1 MSRRDLLLGL
11 DLGTGGV
18 RALLVAADGVVAAS
32 HAEEYP
38 LSTPRPGWAE
48 QDPEEWWRASVAAIR
63 GALAK
68 VPEARVAAI
77 GLSGQMHGLVMCDA
91 KGTPLRPCIL
101 WCDARSAPQCV
112 EAERRIGLDRL
123 LALAGNRML
132 AGFTAPKILWCREHE
147 PELERAAA
155 IHLLPKDWIRFRLSG
170 TFATEV
176 SDASGTLLFDCANRR
191 FSEELCGL
199 LEIDPRTMPPCFES
213 PVVSSHLSR
222 EAAAA
227 TGLAE
232 GTPIVGGGGD
242 QAAQAIGTGL
252 VREGP
257 VSVTLGTSGVSFAVR
272 STWPGNPGGILH
284 AFCHAVPGT
293 WHLMAVM
300 LSAGGSLRWFRDTI
314 APDVKAAAIAKG
326 VDPYDLL
333 SDEAMGSAP
342 GAEGLLFLP
351 YLSGERTPVSDPHAR
366 GAFVGLSIAHTRSHL
381 ARAVFEGITFGA
393 KDGLDL
399 IRAAGTPID
408 SVRLSGGGSRS
419 PMWRRLCADVF
430 GVPATLVN
438 SSEGAAYG
446 AAILAGAGCG
456 MFDSVEAAADQLV
469 RETERIDP
477 TEAAAYP
484 PILARYRRLY
494 PALRAFFEPVVS

>member
-1 MSRRDLLLGL
+1 MKDLLLGI

-18 RALLVAADGVVAAS
+18 RALLVAPDGEVVAA
-32 HAEEYP
+32 HAAEHP

-48 QDPEEWWRASVAAIR
+48 QDPESWWTACVAAIR
-63 GALAK
+63 GALAQ
-68 VPEARVAAI
+68 VSSARVAAI

-91 KGTPLRPCIL
+91 RGTPLRPCIL
-101 WCDARSAPQCV
+101 WCDSRSAPQCV

-123 LALAGNRML
+123 LELAGNRML

-147 PELERAAA
+147 HELERAAA
-155 IHLLPKDWIRFRLSG
+155 IHLLPKDWLRHRLSG

-199 LEIDPRTMPPCFES
+199 LEIDLRTMPECFES
-213 PVVSSHLSR
+213 PVISAHLSR
-222 EAAAA
+222 DAAAA
-227 TGLAE
+227 TGLVA

-242 QAAQAIGTGL
+242 QAAQAVGTGL

-257 VSVTLGTSGVSFAVR
+257 VSLTLGTSGCSFAVR
-272 STWPGNPGGILH
+272 GSWPGNPGGILH

-293 WHLMAVM
+293 WHLMGVM
-300 LSAGGSLRWFRDTI
+300 LSAGGSLRWFRDTV
-314 APDVKAAAIAKG
+314 ARDLKETARARG
-326 VDPYDLL
+326 VDPYDLI
-333 SDEAMGSAP
+333 SEEALAAAA

-351 YLSGERTPVSDPHAR
+351 YLSGERTPVADPHAR
-366 GAFVGLSIAHTRSHL
+366 GGFVGLSVAHTRSHL

-393 KDGLDL
+393 RDGLDL

-408 SVRLSGGGSRS
+408 SVRLSGGGARS

-430 GVPATLVN
+430 GVPAVLVN
-438 SSEGAAYG
+438 TSEGAAYG
-446 AAILAGAGCG
+446 AALIAGAGCG
-456 MFDSVEAAADQLV
+456 VYPSVESAADAV
-469 RETERIDP
+469 IRETERIDP
-477 TEAAAYP
+477 GPDAAAYP

-494 PALRAFFEPVVS
+494 PALQPFFEPVAS

>member
-1 MSRRDLLLGL
+1 MRDLLLGL

-18 RALLVAADGVVAAS
+18 RALLVSEAGEVVAAHS
-32 HAEEYP
+32 EEYP

-48 QDPEEWWRASVAAIR
+48 QDPEDWWRASVAAIR
-63 GALAK
+63 GAIAK
-68 VPEARVAAI
+68 APGARVASI

-91 KGTPLRPCIL
+91 TGTPLRPCIL
-101 WCDARSAPQCV
+101 WCDGRSAPQGA

-147 PELERAAA
+147 PELERQAA

-176 SDASGTLLFDCANRR
+176 SDASGTLLFDCAKRR
-191 FSEELCGL
+191 FSDELCGL

-213 PVVSSHLSR
+213 PEVSSHLSH
-222 EAAAA
+222 EAACA
-227 TGLAE
+227 TGLLE

-242 QAAQAIGTGL
+242 QAAQAVGTGL

-314 APDVKAAAIAKG
+314 APDVKDTAKQKG

-333 SDEAMGSAP
+333 SDDALRSP
-342 GAEGLLFLP
+342 TGAEGLLFLP
-351 YLSGERTPVSDPHAR
+351 YLSGERTPVADPHAR

-393 KDGLDL
+393 RDGLDL
-399 IRAAGTPID
+399 IREAGTPID
-408 SVRLSGGGSRS
+408 SVRLSGGGARS

-456 MFDSVEAAADQLV
+456 MFESVESAADRLV
-469 RETERIDP
+469 RETERIEPGPDASRYP
-477 TEAAAYP
+477 TL
-484 PILARYRRLY
+484 LARYRRLY
-494 PALRAFFEPVVS
+494 PAIRSFFEPVPP